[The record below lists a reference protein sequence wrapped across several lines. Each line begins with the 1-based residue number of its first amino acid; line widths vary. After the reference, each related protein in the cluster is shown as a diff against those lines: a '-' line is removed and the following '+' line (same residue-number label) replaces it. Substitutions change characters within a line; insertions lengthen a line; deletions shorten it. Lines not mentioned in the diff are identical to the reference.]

1 MSYTM
6 LKKIIKFGITGG
18 LGTVTNLVLFF
29 ILADKL
35 GINQNAVS
43 VFCFFIACT
52 QNYIIN
58 HIWTFKVECDNTPIS
73 IKLWTKFLIASL
85 LGLLV
90 NIAVLN
96 ILTHSCKWQYKVI
109 PQAAGIFSG
118 TILNFIFSNFFV
130 FKISKETTNNEQL

>member
-43 VFCFFIACT
+43 VFCFL
-52 QNYIIN
+52 
-58 HIWTFKVECDNTPIS
+58 K
-73 IKLWTKFLIASL
+73 
-85 LGLLV
+85 
-90 NIAVLN
+90 
-96 ILTHSCKWQYKVI
+96 
-109 PQAAGIFSG
+109 
-118 TILNFIFSNFFV
+118 
-130 FKISKETTNNEQL
+130 TTS